1 MEDYKLT
8 PAERE
13 TVITF
18 TDADKEASVFST
30 SETWMK
36 KIKKLPGAKQVGDG
50 YEAIVP
56 KGWIAIN
63 QK

>member
-13 TVITF
+13 TIISF
-18 TDADKEASVFST
+18 NDAGKNASVFSS
-30 SETWMK
+30 SESWIK
-36 KIKKLPGAKQVGDG
+36 KIKKLPGAKPVGDG
-50 YEAIVP
+50 YEAEIP
-56 KGWIAIN
+56 KGWITIN